1 MADDINREIDRV
13 NQLIIEENNGR
24 RAALSPNTFSIL
36 YREGAE
42 SSDIEYSD
50 YFLEELENR
59 SKNTNI
65 LADSEI
71 NLRTSNY
78 TYDLYLESRLLSKP
92 NETRSDL
99 RKILVPETNARKISE
114 LTRRKNQ
121 LQDEL
126 NTINNEL
133 NSIVNNE
140 PYTSEHRDEG
150 KLRVLENV
158 PNYFKDSF
166 MIINYPKWGE
176 VIEFDYDK
184 LKAEMLDEYMRTGS
198 KGALE
203 DSYKNLLQHMEKFP
217 NLYKIRNFRILKI
230 AEDMPY
236 EIMEKN
242 RREREYRF
250 QLLESAEFQDILIK
264 INDLREA
271 RPIPPENAT
280 RQQIQ
285 EWRSTVL
292 NEWEVLAKE
301 LWDTIPEKYKIAF
314 NMSLSSSGIYLVIF

>member
-1 MADDINREIDRV
+1 MSDDINRIIDRV
-13 NQLIIEENNGR
+13 NQSIIGENNRR

-42 SSDIEYSD
+42 SSSIEYSD

-71 NLRTSNY
+71 NLRMSNY
-78 TYDLYLESRLLSKP
+78 TYDLYLESRLFSKP

-99 RKILVPETNARKISE
+99 RKILVPETGPRRISE

-126 NTINNEL
+126 NAINNEL

-140 PYTSEHRDEG
+140 AYTSEHRDEG

-158 PNYFKDSF
+158 PNYFKDSV

-198 KGALE
+198 KGTLE

-217 NLYKIRNFRILKI
+217 NLYKIRNFRILKV
-230 AEDMPY
+230 AEEMPY
-236 EIMEKN
+236 EIEEKI

-250 QLLESAEFQDILIK
+250 QLLESAEYRDISRK
-264 INDLREA
+264 IYDLGEA

-280 RQQIQ
+280 HEQTQ

-292 NEWEVLAKE
+292 KEWEVLAKE
-301 LWDTIPEKYKIAF
+301 LWDTIPEKYKVAF
-314 NMSLSSSGIYLVIF
+314 NMSLNSSGIYGVYF